1 VTIRRLSES
10 GIAWSTI
17 IRNMNGGS
25 RAIAEETTI
34 VIRKP
39 MIDRRYG
46 RANFATRRIEV
57 LPIFAPATADLS
69 RGIS

>member
-1 VTIRRLSES
+1 
-10 GIAWSTI
+10 
-17 IRNMNGGS
+17 MKGGS